1 MGDLIKV
8 GKGSLEGMAA
18 DIKSTHNQLK
28 SGFEDLSGELLR
40 TLPEWGEGTASRQ
53 AYDAFKKKVDNLFQ
67 EMFDAVAKMPPVV
80 IQAADEAQATENRN
94 TGMWG

>member
-53 AYDAFKKKVDNLFQ
+53 AYDAFKK
-67 EMFDAVAKMPPVV
+67 
-80 IQAADEAQATENRN
+80 
-94 TGMWG
+94 

>member
-18 DIKSTHNQLK
+18 DIKSTHHQLK

-53 AYDAFKKKVDNLFQ
+53 AYDQFKKKVDNLFQ

-80 IQAADEAQATENRN
+80 IQAADEAQATEHGNK
-94 TGMWG
+94 GMWG